1 VSDPTP
7 FDLSRVRMPAFKG
20 FNFRLIGQA
29 VGVLLVIMLVLT
41 SWFQVGPESVGVV
54 LRLGAYNRE
63 VPPGLHFKMPL
74 GIEQVYIVETQ
85 RQLKEEFGFR
95 TEEAGITTRYSKGSF
110 ENESLMLTGDLNVA
124 VVEWTVQFRIVQ
136 PYNFLFRVRDVR
148 DTFRY
153 MSQAVMRE
161 LVGDRTINEV
171 LTVGRTELALKA
183 QDTLQELNDQYETG
197 IRVEQVILQDVTP
210 PDEVKPSFNE
220 VNQSQQQKETLIN
233 EARAEYNRAVPQAR
247 GVALQTVQQAE
258 GYALDR
264 VNRSRGEADRFRS
277 VYEEYRK
284 APEVTRQ
291 RIYLET
297 LQQVLPRVGRML
309 VVDQEAGNVIP
320 LLNVGDGAFNPPA
333 AGQGGKP

>member
-29 VGVLLVIMLVLT
+29 VLALLVIMLVLT
-41 SWFQVGPESVGVV
+41 TWFQVGPESVGVV

-63 VPPGLHFKMPL
+63 VPPGLHFKLPL

-95 TEEAGITTRYSKGSF
+95 TEEAGITTRYSTGSF
-110 ENESLMLTGDLNVA
+110 ENESLMLSGDLNVA
-124 VVEWTVQFRIVQ
+124 VVEWTVQFRIVE
-136 PYNFLFRVRDVR
+136 PYNFLFRVRDVQ
-148 DTFRY
+148 DTFRF

-171 LTVGRTELALKA
+171 LTVGRTELALTA
-183 QDTLQELNDQYETG
+183 QETLQRLNDQYETG

-210 PDEVKPSFNE
+210 PDEV
-220 VNQSQQQKETLIN
+220 
-233 EARAEYNRAVPQAR
+233 RAEYNRAVPQSR
-247 GVALQTVQQAE
+247 GIALQTVQQAE

-264 VNRSRGEADRFRS
+264 VNRAKGEADRFRS

-284 APEVTRQ
+284 APEVTRL

-297 LQQVLPRVGRML
+297 LQQVLPLVGRKL
-309 VVDQEAGNVIP
+309 IVDQKAGNVIP
-320 LLNVGDGAFNPPA
+320 LLSLGDGALKPPV
-333 AGQGGKP
+333 AGQGGRP

>member
-1 VSDPTP
+1 
-7 FDLSRVRMPAFKG
+7 MPAFKG
-20 FNFRLIGQA
+20 LNFRLIGQA

-74 GIEQVYIVETQ
+74 GLEQVYIVETQ

-95 TEEAGITTRYSKGSF
+95 TEEAGINTRYASGSF
-110 ENESLMLTGDLNVA
+110 ENESLMLSGDLNVA
-124 VVEWTVQFRIVQ
+124 VVEWTVQFRIVE
-136 PYNFLFRVRDVR
+136 PKNFLFRVRDVR
-148 DTFRY
+148 ATFRY

-183 QDTLQELNDQYETG
+183 QEILQELNDQYETG

-264 VNRSRGEADRFRS
+264 VNRSKGEADRFRS

-297 LQQVLPRVGRML
+297 LQQVLPRVGRKL
-309 VVDQEAGNVIP
+309 IVDQEAGNVIP
-320 LLNVGDGAFNPPA
+320 LLNLGEGGLKPPA

>member
-1 VSDPTP
+1 
-7 FDLSRVRMPAFKG
+7 M
-20 FNFRLIGQA
+20 
-29 VGVLLVIMLVLT
+29 VLLT

-54 LRLGAYNRE
+54 LRLGAYHRE
-63 VPPGLHFKMPL
+63 VPPGLHFRLPL
-74 GIEQVYIVETQ
+74 GFEQVFIVETQ

-95 TEEAGITTRYSKGSF
+95 TEEAGITTRYASGSF
-110 ENESLMLTGDLNVA
+110 ESESLMLTGDLNVA
-124 VVEWTVQFRIVQ
+124 VVEWTVQFRIVE

-148 DTFRY
+148 QTFRY

-171 LTVGRTELALKA
+171 LTVGRTELALGAEEK
-183 QDTLQELNDQYETG
+183 LQELCDQYETG

-220 VNQSQQQKETLIN
+220 VNQAQQQKETLIN
-233 EARAEYNRAVPQAR
+233 EARSEYNRAVPQAR

-264 VNRSRGEADRFRS
+264 VNRAKGEANRFKA
-277 VYEEYRK
+277 VYDEYRK

-291 RIYLET
+291 RLYLET
-297 LQQVLPRVGRML
+297 LRAVLPKVGRKL
-309 VVDQEAGNVIP
+309 VVDKEAGNVIP
-320 LLNVGDGAFNPPA
+320 LLNLGDGALKPA
-333 AGQGGKP
+333 AGNPGGQP

>member
-1 VSDPTP
+1 
-7 FDLSRVRMPAFKG
+7 MPAFKG
-20 FNFRLIGQA
+20 FNFRRIGQA
-29 VGVLLVIMLVLT
+29 VGVLLVVLLVLT

-74 GIEQVYIVETQ
+74 GLEQVYIVETQ

-95 TEEAGITTRYSKGSF
+95 TEEAGINTRYASGSF
-110 ENESLMLTGDLNVA
+110 ENESLMLSGDLNVA
-124 VVEWTVQFRIVQ
+124 VVEWTVQFRIVE
-136 PYNFLFRVRDVR
+136 PKNFLFRVRDVR
-148 DTFRY
+148 ATFRY

-183 QDTLQELNDQYETG
+183 QEILQELNDQYETG

-264 VNRSRGEADRFRS
+264 VNRSKGEADRFRS

-297 LQQVLPRVGRML
+297 LQQVLPRVGRKL
-309 VVDQEAGNVIP
+309 IVDQEAGNVIP
-320 LLNVGDGAFNPPA
+320 LLNLGEGGLKPPA

>member
-1 VSDPTP
+1 MSDPTP

-29 VGVLLVIMLVLT
+29 VLALLVIMLVLT
-41 SWFQVGPESVGVV
+41 TWFQVGPESVGVV

-63 VPPGLHFKMPL
+63 VPPGLHFKLPL

-95 TEEAGITTRYSKGSF
+95 TEEAGITTRYSSGSF
-110 ENESLMLTGDLNVA
+110 ENESLMLSGDLNVA
-124 VVEWTVQFRIVQ
+124 VVEWTVQFRIVE
-136 PYNFLFRVRDVR
+136 PYNFLFRVRDVT
-148 DTFRY
+148 DTFRF

-183 QDTLQELNDQYETG
+183 QETLQMLNDQYETG

-233 EARAEYNRAVPQAR
+233 EARAEYNRAVPQSR
-247 GVALQTVQQAE
+247 GIALQTVQQAE

-264 VNRSRGEADRFRS
+264 VNRAKGEADRFRS

-284 APEVTRQ
+284 APEVTRL

-297 LQQVLPRVGRML
+297 LQQVLPRVGRKL
-309 VVDQEAGNVIP
+309 IVDQKAGNVIP
-320 LLNVGDGAFNPPA
+320 LLSLGDGALKPAA
-333 AGQGGKP
+333 AGQGGRP